1 MNYNIETIPFFDK
14 QTKKLAKKHK
24 SLKQDLK
31 TLIESL
37 EKNLH
42 KVQN

>member
-14 QTKKLAKKHK
+14 QAKKLAKKYK